1 MIKQII
7 DQALAIQIPQVAQ
20 GQNIQGAQEENGF
33 DSMVRQKCQEKDA
46 QKPAEKE
53 PAGKQES
60 VKEKQQPKEGE
71 EQSQDLQA
79 MAAAML
85 LQRPEIVDTEAAA
98 TPQVEEAVPVI
109 VQETAVETPVVQEAV
124 AEAQPQQ
131 VQVQTAQPQQTEVQM
146 EQAVETPEE
155 APVQQV
161 LPEDA
166 QPQDQMTDTTEQPK
180 TQEAPEVKVSVTP
193 EKAEET
199 EEPEEV
205 PAETPVFSEVETV
218 PVKVAAPEEKPV
230 ELEAPDGTEQLAQR
244 LTTAEQADL
253 SHVEVT
259 LTPENLGKITVEF
272 TRADNGALSV
282 VISATTPKAAAVL
295 EQHTSSL
302 QNLLAGSTQ
311 NEVRVEVRETG
322 EAPQQ
327 FLNPEGQN
335 QQGRQEQ
342 QNQQHRQER
351 EDHKA
356 AQDFVQQ
363 LRLGLVGLDSSET

>member
-7 DQALAIQIPQVAQ
+7 DQALSIQIPQVAQ
-20 GQNIQGAQEENGF
+20 GQNVQAAQEENGF
-33 DSMVRQKCQEKDA
+33 DSMVRQKYQEKES

-53 PAGKQES
+53 TAGKQEPL
-60 VKEKQQPKEGE
+60 KGKQQPKDGGE
-71 EQSQDLQA
+71 QPQDLQA
-79 MAAAML
+79 MATAML
-85 LQRPEIVDTEAAA
+85 LQRPEIVDTEVVTTPQAQEAVSAAA
-98 TPQVEEAVPVI
+98 E
-109 VQETAVETPVVQEAV
+109 ETAVGMPVVQEAV
-124 AEAQPQQ
+124 AEVQPQQ
-131 VQVQTAQPQQTEVQM
+131 AQVQTAQPQQTEVQM
-146 EQAVETPEE
+146 AQPVETPEE

-166 QPQDQMTDTTEQPK
+166 QPQDQLTDTTGQPK
-180 TQEAPEVKVSVTP
+180 TQETPKAEVSMTP

-199 EEPEEV
+199 EEPGEA

-244 LTTAEQADL
+244 LTTAERADL

-295 EQHTSSL
+295 EQHTNSL

-327 FLNPEGQN
+327 FLNPDGQN
-335 QQGRQEQ
+335 QQNQ
-342 QNQQHRQER
+342 QNQQEQQQRQER

-356 AQDFVQQ
+356 AQDFIQQ
-363 LRLGLVGLDSSET
+363 LRLGLVGLDGSEA